1 MSYCF
6 CTIAVGEKYFN
17 QSMEFARK
25 LNKFSKSHHYVV
37 VTDQPQVDIDNV
49 TFYTIDP
56 STTLF
61 ISGFFNYNLKHLPIR
76 KSKEM
81 GFDFIF
87 FVDADWRLLES
98 YSEQNIL
105 DLITNMENNNI
116 DYIFE
121 RPHLIGRGKHD
132 GANCFWR
139 HKVSFYN
146 LLDTQIYDDGH
157 VANEQFL
164 GFKNNEKLGIFL
176 SEWEKLEDMAT
187 KSNLWAFA
195 EGVEIGMSSCI
206 AKMKFDFSNWQHY
219 VRNIFSFTT
228 VDGRVYNKF

>member
-1 MSYCF
+1 
-6 CTIAVGEKYFN
+6 VGEKYFN

-25 LNKFSKSHHYVV
+25 LNKFSESHHYVV

-87 FVDADWRLLES
+87 FVDADWRLLDS
-98 YSEQNIL
+98 YSDQNIL
-105 DLITNMENNNI
+105 DLITNMENNDI

-146 LLDTQIYDDGH
+146 LLDTQIYDEGH

-176 SEWEKLEDMAT
+176 SEWEKLEDMST